1 MRGYMYILKCKDG
14 SYYVG
19 STDNLRLRIEEH
31 NRGEG
36 WGRKKKEALIKGN
49 TNSLK
54 KLSERASSSRGPS
67 SASGTP
73 VITYRS
79 GDLNSPIIENPLKN
93 ERASGHFRII
103 DKKARSEIYL
113 ATRVQVEPL
122 PLG

>member
-19 STDNLRLRIEEH
+19 STDNLRMRIEEH

-36 WGRKKKEALIKGN
+36 CEYTKLRLPVKLIYFEECFNIKDAFLREQQIKGWGRKKKEALMKGN

-54 KLSERASSSRGPS
+54 KLSERASSSKGPS
-67 SASGTP
+67 RASGTP

-79 GDLNSPIIENPLKN
+79 
-93 ERASGHFRII
+93 R
-103 DKKARSEIYL
+103 
-113 ATRVQVEPL
+113 
-122 PLG
+122 